1 MKKIFFEYLTIFVI
15 SILLVELTAY
25 LMIKLNFL
33 PNGITPRITLV
44 PHERFGF
51 WHHKNVSFKLA
62 SPCWNSKVSYNN
74 YGLRNIRDVN
84 IKKTKKRIGI
94 FGDSMSENIE
104 VSDGDDFG
112 SQLQN
117 NLKEYEVLNFSVRST
132 GLGDHIELYK
142 GLGQNFN
149 LDYIFLFISDNDFED
164 NYFLNARQFQNKY
177 KIENTKVIKLQNE
190 KKNYKMIN
198 SSTSK
203 IKNKIILFIK
213 ENFNS
218 YILYFHIKNY
228 LKYIIYKKN
237 NKIKNIETDVYKDY
251 EQKKIV
257 YSYLVKTFKNSLTN
271 NEKLF
276 VFVNQRP
283 KIISKEFY
291 PEKKNVE
298 EMIKIWGIDIINPI
312 EEGRNYL
319 KKINKYKE
327 PFFSFSCDG
336 HYSKLGAKFMAD
348 FVSNFFLRN

>member
-1 MKKIFFEYLTIFVI
+1 MKKIFFEYLTIFAI
-15 SILLVELTAY
+15 SILFIELTAY
-25 LMIKLNFL
+25 LMIKFNYL
-33 PNGITPRITLV
+33 PNGITPRITIV
-44 PHERFGF
+44 PHEKFGF
-51 WHHKNVSFKLA
+51 WHHKNISFKLA

-74 YGLRNIRDVN
+74 FGLRSLKDF
-84 IKKTKKRIGI
+84 KMEKTKKRIGI

-104 VSDGDDFG
+104 VNDGEDFG

-117 NLKEYEVLNFSVRST
+117 NLKDYEVLNFSVRST

-164 NYFLNARQFQNKY
+164 NYYLNTRQYQNKY
-177 KIENTKVIKLQNE
+177 KIENMKVIKIQNDQKANE
-190 KKNYKMIN
+190 KRNLSVN
-198 SSTSK
+198 K
-203 IKNKIILFIK
+203 IKNKTILFIK

-228 LKYIIYKKN
+228 IKYNIYKKN
-237 NKIKNIETDVYKDY
+237 NEIQNLEIDPYKDY
-251 EQKKIV
+251 EQKKVV
-257 YSYLVKTFKNSLTN
+257 YSFLVKTFKNSLVN
-271 NEKLF
+271 SEKLF

-291 PEKKNVE
+291 PEKKNIE
-298 EMIKIWGIDIINPI
+298 EMVKIWGTDIVNPV

-319 KKINKYKE
+319 KKINRYKN

-348 FVSNFFLRN
+348 FVSNYFLKN